1 MSSRADRAV
10 EEIFSLF
17 DKFGGENYI
26 GEEVSQL
33 QHAQQAAA
41 CAMKEG
47 FDDFVILGAFL
58 HDIGCYRTEHLS
70 CKIFILQVIW

>member
-1 MSSRADRAV
+1 M

-26 GEEVSQL
+26 GEEVTQL

-41 CAMKEG
+41 CALKEG
-47 FDDFVILGAFL
+47 FDEFVILGAFL
-58 HDIGCYRTEHLS
+58 HDIGCCFTELQSVS
-70 CKIFILQVIW
+70 CDISIV